1 MGAAIGGG
9 GRRRRSVREAEATGE
24 DPDSGG
30 ELRAEERAEQA
41 PRDGKVSVLESCWS
55 HPLTCVAQRPAQA

>member
-1 MGAAIGGG
+1 M
-9 GRRRRSVREAEATGE
+9 REAEATGE

-30 ELRAEERAEQA
+30 ELRAEERAGQA